1 MSAYGFGGTNFH
13 VVLEEHV
20 PGALTKGQRPAQVAV
35 RGPSP
40 ATGASARPTRRP
52 GRPLRGLLVLG
63 APSVDGLRQAV
74 DGMLGARRRTATCR
88 PSPCRTRPTSSARER
103 IAIDYEDGK
112 ELVER
117 LQKAQKALAI
127 DAPATWKAF
136 QAQGVF
142 RGSGP
147 APGKIAF
154 LFTGQGSQYVNMGRD
169 LAADD
174 RLVAGVF
181 EEADRVLEPILGRKL
196 TSYIFVDRQDPEAV
210 KQAEED
216 LKQTAI
222 TQPAVLTMDTAMCR
236 LLGEFGLEPDMVM
249 GHSLGEYGALV
260 AAGVLTF
267 AEALEA
273 AAARGREMSKVS
285 FGDNGAMAAVMAPA
299 DFVVE
304 ELKAIPGYVVPANL
318 NARGQVVIGGETAAV
333 ERAVDAFNKKG
344 YQAQR
349 LPVSHA
355 FHTKIVAPAAEPLR
369 KVLDRLRRA
378 AAAAAA
384 RRQRHRR
391 LLPVGARGHQGPALP
406 PDRLAR
412 AVGRGRRAALRRGR
426 ARLRRGR
433 PQAGAQGLRGRRAGR
448 QART

>member
-1 MSAYGFGGTNFH
+1 M
-13 VVLEEHV
+13 
-20 PGALTKGQRPAQVAV
+20 
-35 RGPSP
+35 
-40 ATGASARPTRRP
+40 
-52 GRPLRGLLVLG
+52 
-63 APSVDGLRQAV
+63 
-74 DGMLGARRRTATCR
+74 
-88 PSPCRTRPTSSARER
+88 
-103 IAIDYEDGK
+103 
-112 ELVER
+112 
-117 LQKAQKALAI
+117 
-127 DAPATWKAF
+127 
-136 QAQGVF
+136 
-142 RGSGP
+142 
-147 APGKIAF
+147 
-154 LFTGQGSQYVNMGRD
+154 
-169 LAADD
+169 
-174 RLVAGVF
+174 AGVF

-210 KQAEED
+210 QQAEED

-222 TQPAVLTMDTAMCR
+222 TQPAVLSMDTAMCR

-267 AEALEA
+267 AESLEA

-369 KVLDRLRRA
+369 RVLDRFDVRPPRLPLVSNVTADFYPSEPEAIKDLLCRQIASPVRWVEGVHRLYAAGARAFVEVGPKRALKGFVDDVLADKHDVMSLFTNRPRPKEVASFNQALAGLYAAGYGAREEAITSVSTAPVVRRESLPAAPVPA
-378 AAAAAA
+378 AAPQPSGTLDDLRALLQTTLASLPAAASRPRA
-384 RRQRHRR
+384 RKGRTTETTSRPARSSSAAPGSACQAPTSRSWTRGTPR
-391 LLPVGARGHQGPALP
+391 ASWPASSSSAPCRSTTARGWP
-406 PDRLAR
+406 
-412 AVGRGRRAALRRGR
+412 AVG
-426 ARLRRGR
+426 
-433 PQAGAQGLRGRRAGR
+433 
-448 QART
+448 

>member
-1 MSAYGFGGTNFH
+1 M
-13 VVLEEHV
+13 
-20 PGALTKGQRPAQVAV
+20 
-35 RGPSP
+35 
-40 ATGASARPTRRP
+40 
-52 GRPLRGLLVLG
+52 
-63 APSVDGLRQAV
+63 
-74 DGMLGARRRTATCR
+74 
-88 PSPCRTRPTSSARER
+88 
-103 IAIDYEDGK
+103 
-112 ELVER
+112 
-117 LQKAQKALAI
+117 
-127 DAPATWKAF
+127 
-136 QAQGVF
+136 
-142 RGSGP
+142 
-147 APGKIAF
+147 
-154 LFTGQGSQYVNMGRD
+154 
-169 LAADD
+169 
-174 RLVAGVF
+174 
-181 EEADRVLEPILGRKL
+181 
-196 TSYIFVDRQDPEAV
+196 DRQDPEAV

-222 TQPAVLTMDTAMCR
+222 TQPAVLSMDTAMCR

-299 DFVVE
+299 DFVIE

-369 KVLDRLRRA
+369 KVLDGFDVRPPRLPLVGNVTADFYPSEPGAIKDLLCRQIASPVRWVEGVERLYAAGARA
-378 AAAAAA
+378 FVEVGPKRALKGFVDDVLADRTDVMSLFTNRPRPKEVASFNQALAGLYAAGYGAREETVVSVSTGA
-384 RRQRHRR
+384 RRSDASPLPVPRRRLHHPPSRHARRPARPPPEDDRVSPRRTRGAPGRALRPERGSPRLHRHQRHRPR
-391 LLPVGARGHQGPALP
+391 PARREQAGHGPEE
-406 PDRLAR
+406 RR
-412 AVGRGRRAALRRGR
+412 AHPGRRAVHRPRLAGRIARGWR
-426 ARLRRGR
+426 
-433 PQAGAQGLRGRRAGR
+433 AGASRSSSRPRTAAGTSR
-448 QART
+448 

>member
-1 MSAYGFGGTNFH
+1 MPGRAHEGAAAGAGRGAGDVRGGRRRLAH
-13 VVLEEHV
+13 AAAR
-20 PGALTKGQRPAQVAV
+20 PPPARPAGARRAVRGRPAQ
-35 RGPSP
+35 
-40 ATGASARPTRRP
+40 GASTGCSRA
-52 GRPLRGLLVLG
+52 
-63 APSVDGLRQAV
+63 S
-74 DGMLGARRRTATCR
+74 RTATCR
-88 PSPCRTRPTSSARER
+88 PSPCPTRPTSRRRER

-117 LQKAQKALAI
+117 LQKAQKALAT

-169 LAADD
+169 LAAADP
-174 RLVAGVF
+174 LVAGVF

-236 LLGEFGLEPDMVM
+236 LLGEFGFEPDMVM

-299 DFVVE
+299 DFVRRGAE
-304 ELKAIPGYVVPANL
+304 GDRRLRGAREPQRARPG
-318 NARGQVVIGGETAAV
+318 RDRRRDGGGGAGRRRLQQEGLPGAAPPG
-333 ERAVDAFNKKG
+333 EP
-344 YQAQR
+344 R
-349 LPVSHA
+349 LPH
-355 FHTKIVAPAAEPLR
+355 E
-369 KVLDRLRRA
+369 DRRA
-378 AAAAAA
+378 GGGAAAQGA
-384 RRQRHRR
+384 RPASTCGRPRLPLVGNVTAR

-412 AVGRGRRAALRRGR
+412 ALGRGRRAALRRGR
-426 ARLRRGR
+426 AGLRRGR
-433 PQAGAQGLRGRRAGR
+433 PEAGAQGLRGRRAGR
-448 QART
+448 QDAT